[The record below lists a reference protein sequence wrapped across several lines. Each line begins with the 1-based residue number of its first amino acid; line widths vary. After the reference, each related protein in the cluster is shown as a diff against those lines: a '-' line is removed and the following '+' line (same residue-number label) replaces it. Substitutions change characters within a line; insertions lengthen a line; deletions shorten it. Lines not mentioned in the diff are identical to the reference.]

1 MNTVLGDKVLQKRS
15 TSSSI
20 RTNNHMRVRIGNTPL
35 VELSK
40 ISEEFYPVKIF
51 GKAEWFNQGGSVK
64 DRAALNMIQEGIK
77 SGKLTENKTILDAT
91 SGNTGI
97 AYAMLGAV
105 FGYRVK
111 LVIPQNA
118 GSVFKQIL
126 KAYGAELIF
135 SNPQCGSDG
144 AIREAKLI
152 YAENPHIYFFPDQY
166 NNPANW
172 RAHYHTT
179 GPEIIKQTRGKITHF
194 ISGLGTSGTFMGTS
208 RRLKRF
214 SPQIQVI
221 SFQPDSPLHGLEG
234 LKHMETAIVP
244 GIYDPEL
251 ADLNLE
257 INTEEAQNMVKKLA
271 KTEGL
276 FVGVSA
282 GAAALAAVKV
292 AKTISEGYIVA
303 IFPDSGYKY
312 FDQYFWGEN
321 GNGNQG

>member
-1 MNTVLGDKVLQKRS
+1 MNTVSEDKVLQKRL
-15 TSSSI
+15 TPNF
-20 RTNNHMRVRIGNTPL
+20 RWTANNGRVRIGNTPL
-35 VELSK
+35 IELSK

-51 GKAEWFNQGGSVK
+51 AKAEWFNQGGSVK

-77 SGKLTENKTILDAT
+77 SGKLTEDKTILDAT

-111 LVIPQNA
+111 LVLPQNA
-118 GSVFKQIL
+118 GPVFKQIL
-126 KAYGAELIF
+126 SAYGAELIL
-135 SNPQCGSDG
+135 SNPQYGSDG
-144 AIREAKLI
+144 AIREAKRI
-152 YAENPHIYFFPDQY
+152 FSENPNIYFFPDQY
-166 NNPANW
+166 NNKANW
-172 RAHYHTT
+172 QAHYNST
-179 GPEIIKQTRGKITHF
+179 GPEIIKQTQGKISHF
-194 ISGLGTSGTFMGTS
+194 IAGLGTSGTFVGTS
-208 RRLKRF
+208 RRLKEF
-214 SPQIQVI
+214 NPQIQVI

-234 LKHMETAIVP
+234 LKHMETAIIP

-251 ADLNLE
+251 ADLSLE
-257 INTEEAQNMVKKLA
+257 INTEDAQDMVKKLA

-292 AKTISEGYIVA
+292 AETISEGNIVT

-312 FDQYFWGEN
+312 FDQN
-321 GNGNQG
+321 